1 MIEKTNLRCG
11 FVFFW
16 RRNVFVF
23 ELVREG
29 GDKMK
34 KALIFL
40 FDGFAEFEVNIA
52 SLFLT
57 SKEFEIITA
66 TVDGKTVA
74 GEGGFLCQPHVSIE
88 NIEVVDYEV
97 FIVPGGHIFR
107 HLENEQLLSIV
118 KELHK
123 QNKWIAGICA
133 GTALLHAAGVL
144 NKKKFSTSLTLDEK
158 HLVHLHEWEYKQN
171 KDVTV
176 DGKVITAVG
185 SAYVEFAVEIM
196 KQLNLFDEGEGNENL
211 HYFKNIKT
219 VCGETLV

>member
-1 MIEKTNLRCG
+1 
-11 FVFFW
+11 
-16 RRNVFVF
+16 
-23 ELVREG
+23 
-29 GDKMK
+29 MK

-40 FDGFAEFEVNIA
+40 FDGFAEFEVNVA
-52 SLFLT
+52 SLFLK

-66 TVDGKTVA
+66 TVDGKAVT

-88 NIEVVDYEV
+88 HIEVVDYEV
-97 FIVPGGHIFR
+97 FIVPGGHIFH

-118 KELHK
+118 SELHK

-144 NKKKFSTSLTLDEK
+144 NMKKFSTSLTSDEEQ
-158 HLVHLHEWEYKQN
+158 LAHLHEWKYKQK

-185 SAYVEFAVEIM
+185 SAYVEFAAEIM
-196 KQLNLFDEGEGNENL
+196 KQLNLFNEDEVNENL
-211 HYFKNIKT
+211 QYFKNVT
-219 VCGETLV
+219 EFCDETLV